1 MQMKRYLEGAIYI
14 AGMIPLVLWQDAV
27 RSALGDWQS
36 LLVVVGY
43 LFAVRLLGLLA
54 VRVVDWS
61 HMNAIQKH
69 NPEAQSFG
77 RSASAKKAA

>member
-1 MQMKRYLEGAIYI
+1 MQMKRYLEGVIYI
-14 AGMIPLVLWQDAV
+14 AGMIPLVVWQDSV
-27 RSALGDWQS
+27 RAALGGWQS

-43 LFAVRLLGLLA
+43 LFAVRLLGLLV

-69 NPEAQSFG
+69 NRSVEARKQK
-77 RSASAKKAA
+77 RSHER